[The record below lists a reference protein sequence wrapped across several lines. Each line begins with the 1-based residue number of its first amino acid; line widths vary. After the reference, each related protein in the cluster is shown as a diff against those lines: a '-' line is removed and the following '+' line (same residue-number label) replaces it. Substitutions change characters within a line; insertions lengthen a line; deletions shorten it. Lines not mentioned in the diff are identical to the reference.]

1 MAEFKEQLSNL
12 QIKQYKLDIYYL
24 FNLSKKIIKMQ
35 SKTVFIFID
44 KLEMHLLRVSYSRI
58 IEYESYDSSC

>member
-1 MAEFKEQLSNL
+1 
-12 QIKQYKLDIYYL
+12 
-24 FNLSKKIIKMQ
+24 MQ

-58 IEYESYDSSC
+58 IEYESYDSFC